1 MSERTLLERLRDP
14 RGSTGRS
21 AQINTSAL
29 AESVQEH
36 LDRMLNTRQGIA
48 ETVPD
53 YGLPN
58 LVDVIHSFPE
68 AVDICRRSIRSSIE
82 RYEPRL
88 RNVVVNAVPNEDDP
102 FHLRFEI
109 RAQLI
114 SDNAVMPVAF
124 YTTLDSSG
132 QADVGR

>member
-1 MSERTLLERLRDP
+1 MSERTLLERLRD
-14 RGSTGRS
+14 RRS
-21 AQINTSAL
+21 GQERSQHENVGAL
-29 AESVQEH
+29 AESVQDH

-48 ETVPD
+48 ETVPE

-58 LVDVIHSFPE
+58 LVDLIHSFPE
-68 AVDICRRSIRSSIE
+68 AIDICRRSIRASIE

-88 RNVVVNAVPNEDDP
+88 RNVVVNHVVDDDDP

-109 RAQLI
+109 RAQLVTERE
-114 SDNAVMPVAF
+114 AMPVSF

-132 QADVGR
+132 QAEVGR